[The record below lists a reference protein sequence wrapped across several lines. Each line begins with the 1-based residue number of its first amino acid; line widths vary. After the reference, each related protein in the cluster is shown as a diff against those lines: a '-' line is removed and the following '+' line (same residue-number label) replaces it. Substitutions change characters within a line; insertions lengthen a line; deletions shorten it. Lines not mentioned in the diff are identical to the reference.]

1 LICYQIDF
9 ILSRLSLAG
18 SSGVLREL
26 LLISMGIPE
35 ELPKDY
41 GRNIAGMQKKYIGAG
56 WSK

>member
-1 LICYQIDF
+1 LICYQIDS
-9 ILSRLSLAG
+9 ILSRLSFAG
-18 SSGVLREL
+18 SSGVLLEL

-41 GRNIAGMQKKYIGAG
+41 GRNMAGMQKKYIVAG